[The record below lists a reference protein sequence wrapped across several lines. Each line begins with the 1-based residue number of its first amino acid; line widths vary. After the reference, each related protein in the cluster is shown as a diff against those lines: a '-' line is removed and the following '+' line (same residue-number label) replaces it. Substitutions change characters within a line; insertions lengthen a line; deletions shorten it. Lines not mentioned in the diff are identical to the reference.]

1 MTILD
6 ELTTRLQRQIAITEA
21 LRTDL
26 HLLAAKPCLQCDII
40 TPELIA
46 KLQAR
51 IKQLEAQ
58 VDKLTSTA

>member
-6 ELTTRLQRQIAITEA
+6 ELTKRLQRQIAITEA

-46 KLQAR
+46 R
-51 IKQLEAQ
+51 IKELEAQ
-58 VDKLTSTA
+58 VDKLTLTA